1 MTGDRLI
8 RVATAAV
15 VTAVAAFAAVVSY
28 SHVYDLGRT
37 HGQSGAAARLL
48 PLSVDGLLL
57 AASLVLL
64 HEARNRRDAPWL
76 ARLMLWLGIAAT
88 LGANIAYGVP
98 YGPLGA
104 LVSAWP
110 AVSFVGSVELLMGL
124 VRRARRIPVAAA
136 GDAPGGVP
144 AGRCPH
150 QVAGSAD
157 EAVVQAFLHG
167 RDCLDR
173 PPSQRHLASQFGVP
187 RTKVAALVS
196 SLNGQH
202 PQDAGGSPPGE

>member
-1 MTGDRLI
+1 VTGDRLI

-28 SHVYDLGRT
+28 FHVYDLGRT

-88 LGANIAYGVP
+88 LGA
-98 YGPLGA
+98 
-104 LVSAWP
+104 LVSTWP

-124 VRRARRIPVAAA
+124 VRRARRIPTAAARDAAGEVSASRCPHRRAKCPARAAHPRRPPTPSASAARLAAAA
-136 GDAPGGVP
+136 GNPDLEQRGHHDDD
-144 AGRCPH
+144 AGRQPSYWFPH
-150 QVAGSAD
+150 RILRPGRRICHAPPAAD
-157 EAVVQAFLHG
+157 RG
-167 RDCLDR
+167 
-173 PPSQRHLASQFGVP
+173 P
-187 RTKVAALVS
+187 R
-196 SLNGQH
+196 
-202 PQDAGGSPPGE
+202 